1 VNDSPGGATA
11 HPPEGSGGDPPNG
24 SAADSPNGS
33 TVPQLRLARGSAT
46 PEELAAVV
54 AVLSAASGADDPPA
68 PRPTSRWVA
77 RDRLVRRPLTPGR
90 GAWRASAWPG

>member
-1 VNDSPGGATA
+1 VSGSP
-11 HPPEGSGGDPPNG
+11 DG
-24 SAADSPNGS
+24 SAAASPNG
-33 TVPQLRLARGSAT
+33 TRAPQLRLARGSAT

-68 PRPTSRWVA
+68 PRPMSRWVA
-77 RDRLVRRPLTPGR
+77 RARLVRRPLTPGP